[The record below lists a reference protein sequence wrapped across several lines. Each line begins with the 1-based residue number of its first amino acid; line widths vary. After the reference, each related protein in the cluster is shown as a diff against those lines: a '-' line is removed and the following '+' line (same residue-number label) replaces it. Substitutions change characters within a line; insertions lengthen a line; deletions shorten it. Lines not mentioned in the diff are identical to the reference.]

1 MNGKNDCYN
10 ISKLIY
16 WLNYFAQGEK
26 SQEEPM
32 ARSKAKKLRDT
43 IPMGV
48 DEINSEISFLES
60 RGYAEPKKAVE
71 EVKKTAG
78 GNDREAVM
86 KEAAIWYD
94 ALEIMDWLIKEDE

>member
-1 MNGKNDCYN
+1 
-10 ISKLIY
+10 
-16 WLNYFAQGEK
+16 
-26 SQEEPM
+26 
-32 ARSKAKKLRDT
+32 
-43 IPMGV
+43 MGV